1 MMPMGLSVFK
11 LTMRDIRSSFGRF
24 AALLLIVTL
33 SVGFFSG
40 LKTTKSAMAKTAST
54 YLSELNFYDYRLLST
69 IGFTEDDEKSFSSE
83 SYISLAEGGKSVDA
97 LIYYQDAK
105 IPFKLIALPE
115 KINIPAVVEGR
126 MPNAKNECAVDA
138 RVFDNDIIGT
148 KITLADEN
156 SEAVAESISE
166 TEFTV
171 VGTVSSPLYLGNNR
185 GTTDIGSGSLEGFIY
200 ISSECF
206 KSEYFTEMYLTL
218 RETATA
224 YSDEYN
230 KLISENKSA
239 VSESFQTITENR
251 YYNELGVSKDDLALL
266 AALYGVD
273 ADELQEELKKQM
285 DFENPSTYV
294 LTRSENLGYASFE
307 SDTSIISGIANI
319 LPVFFILIAMLVCIT
334 TMTRMVDEERTQIGV
349 LKSLGYSNS
358 QITKKY
364 LLYAGIATLL
374 GWAIGFF
381 LGTWGLPEIFWYAYN
396 SLYDFAPIEYLF
408 NPWLAVLTFV
418 VAMIGILGSTW
429 LSCAKELFSN
439 PAMLIRPRATKA
451 GKRILLERIT
461 PLWNKLS
468 FLHKVTLRNM
478 FRYKKRLIMMLVGV
492 SCSAGLVL
500 TAFGARDS
508 MINIGTLQFDNV
520 QKYQLEATFTE
531 GNEESALAEID
542 MLSEI
547 ASSLTCSSIYVDLIA
562 DKNMSSVSFFTF
574 DDTSRLADFWNLKN
588 GSDEIAFP
596 TDGSIIISKGIAD
609 KLSLNV
615 GDELKI
621 RNSERRAITATIS
634 GIFDNYTYNYV
645 IASANT
651 YSASFGEW
659 KSNTALLSTQ
669 QEDTKAIAEKLTGI
683 KEVTAVTQLSTT
695 KDAVDNALYCL
706 NYIIWIIVLLSGML
720 EFIVIFN
727 LTNINIAER
736 RREIATVQVL
746 GFYPKEQNSYVLREN
761 LLLSIFSSLIGLP
774 LGILFHRIVMK
785 MIVIDR
791 ISFDIYIQPQ
801 SYAIALCCT
810 ILFAIIINQVMKKQ
824 IDKIPMAE
832 SLKAV
837 E

>member
-1 MMPMGLSVFK
+1 MPMGLSVFK

-40 LKTTKSAMAKTAST
+40 LKTTKSAMAKTASN

-105 IPFKLIALPE
+105 IPFKFIALPE

-138 RVFDNDIIGT
+138 RVFDYDIIGT

-200 ISSECF
+200 ISPECF

-230 KLISENKSA
+230 KLISQNKSS
-239 VSESFQTITENR
+239 VSESFKAITENR

-273 ADELQEELKKQM
+273 VDELQEELKKQR
-285 DFENPSTYV
+285 DFENPSTYI

-349 LKSLGYSNS
+349 FKSLGYSNS
-358 QITKKY
+358 QTTKKY
-364 LLYAGIATLL
+364 LLYAGLATLL
-374 GWAIGFF
+374 GWVIGFF

-531 GNEESALAEID
+531 GNEESALAEINK
-542 MLSEI
+542 LSEI
-547 ASSLTCSSIYVDLIA
+547 DSSFTCSSIYVDLIG

-574 DDTSRLADFWNLKN
+574 DDTSRLSDFWNFKN
-588 GSDEIAFP
+588 GSDDIAFP

-791 ISFDIYIQPQ
+791 ISFDIYIRPQ

>member
-1 MMPMGLSVFK
+1 MPMGLSVFK

-40 LKTTKSAMAKTAST
+40 LKTTKSAMAKTASN
-54 YLSELNFYDYRLLST
+54 YLSKLNFYDYRLLST

-83 SYISLAEGGKSVDA
+83 NYISLAEGGKSVDA

-105 IPFKLIALPE
+105 VPFKFIALPE

-126 MPNAKNECAVDA
+126 MPNANNECAVDA
-138 RVFDNDIIGT
+138 RVFDHNIIGS

-200 ISSECF
+200 INPECF

-230 KLISENKSA
+230 KLISENKSS
-239 VSESFQTITENR
+239 VSESFKAIIENR

-273 ADELQEELKKQM
+273 VDELQEELKKQR
-285 DFENPSTYV
+285 DFENPSTYI

-349 LKSLGYSNS
+349 FKSLGYSNS
-358 QITKKY
+358 QTTKKY
-364 LLYAGIATLL
+364 LLYAGLATLL
-374 GWAIGFF
+374 GWVIGFF

-531 GNEESALAEID
+531 GNEESALAEINK
-542 MLSEI
+542 LSEI
-547 ASSLTCSSIYVDLIA
+547 DSSFTCSSIYVDLIA

-574 DDTSRLADFWNLKN
+574 DDTSRLSDFWSFKN
-588 GSDEIAFP
+588 GSDDIAFP
-596 TDGSIIISKGIAD
+596 TDGNIIISKGIAD

-621 RNSERRAITATIS
+621 RNSDRKAITAIIS

-683 KEVTAVTQLSTT
+683 KEVTAVTQLSIT

-774 LGILFHRIVMK
+774 LGILFHRVVMK

>member
-1 MMPMGLSVFK
+1 
-11 LTMRDIRSSFGRF
+11 
-24 AALLLIVTL
+24 
-33 SVGFFSG
+33 
-40 LKTTKSAMAKTAST
+40 
-54 YLSELNFYDYRLLST
+54 
-69 IGFTEDDEKSFSSE
+69 
-83 SYISLAEGGKSVDA
+83 
-97 LIYYQDAK
+97 
-105 IPFKLIALPE
+105 
-115 KINIPAVVEGR
+115 
-126 MPNAKNECAVDA
+126 
-138 RVFDNDIIGT
+138 
-148 KITLADEN
+148 
-156 SEAVAESISE
+156 
-166 TEFTV
+166 
-171 VGTVSSPLYLGNNR
+171 
-185 GTTDIGSGSLEGFIY
+185 
-200 ISSECF
+200 
-206 KSEYFTEMYLTL
+206 
-218 RETATA
+218 
-224 YSDEYN
+224 
-230 KLISENKSA
+230 
-239 VSESFQTITENR
+239 
-251 YYNELGVSKDDLALL
+251 
-266 AALYGVD
+266 
-273 ADELQEELKKQM
+273 
-285 DFENPSTYV
+285 
-294 LTRSENLGYASFE
+294 
-307 SDTSIISGIANI
+307 
-319 LPVFFILIAMLVCIT
+319 
-334 TMTRMVDEERTQIGV
+334 
-349 LKSLGYSNS
+349 
-358 QITKKY
+358 
-364 LLYAGIATLL
+364 
-374 GWAIGFF
+374 
-381 LGTWGLPEIFWYAYN
+381 
-396 SLYDFAPIEYLF
+396 
-408 NPWLAVLTFV
+408 
-418 VAMIGILGSTW
+418 MIGILGSTW

-531 GNEESALAEID
+531 GNEESALAEINK
-542 MLSEI
+542 LSEI
-547 ASSLTCSSIYVDLIA
+547 DSSFTCSSIYVDLIA

-574 DDTSRLADFWNLKN
+574 DDTSRLSDFWSFKN
-588 GSDEIAFP
+588 GSDDIAFP
-596 TDGSIIISKGIAD
+596 TDGNIIISKGIAD

-621 RNSERRAITATIS
+621 RNSDRRAITAIIS

-683 KEVTAVTQLSTT
+683 KEVIAVTQLSIT

-774 LGILFHRIVMK
+774 LGILFHRVVMK

>member
-1 MMPMGLSVFK
+1 
-11 LTMRDIRSSFGRF
+11 
-24 AALLLIVTL
+24 
-33 SVGFFSG
+33 
-40 LKTTKSAMAKTAST
+40 
-54 YLSELNFYDYRLLST
+54 
-69 IGFTEDDEKSFSSE
+69 
-83 SYISLAEGGKSVDA
+83 
-97 LIYYQDAK
+97 
-105 IPFKLIALPE
+105 
-115 KINIPAVVEGR
+115 
-126 MPNAKNECAVDA
+126 
-138 RVFDNDIIGT
+138 
-148 KITLADEN
+148 
-156 SEAVAESISE
+156 
-166 TEFTV
+166 
-171 VGTVSSPLYLGNNR
+171 
-185 GTTDIGSGSLEGFIY
+185 
-200 ISSECF
+200 
-206 KSEYFTEMYLTL
+206 
-218 RETATA
+218 
-224 YSDEYN
+224 
-230 KLISENKSA
+230 
-239 VSESFQTITENR
+239 
-251 YYNELGVSKDDLALL
+251 
-266 AALYGVD
+266 
-273 ADELQEELKKQM
+273 
-285 DFENPSTYV
+285 
-294 LTRSENLGYASFE
+294 
-307 SDTSIISGIANI
+307 
-319 LPVFFILIAMLVCIT
+319 
-334 TMTRMVDEERTQIGV
+334 
-349 LKSLGYSNS
+349 
-358 QITKKY
+358 
-364 LLYAGIATLL
+364 
-374 GWAIGFF
+374 
-381 LGTWGLPEIFWYAYN
+381 
-396 SLYDFAPIEYLF
+396 
-408 NPWLAVLTFV
+408 NPWLAVLTVV
-418 VAMIGILGSTW
+418 VAMSGILGSTW
-429 LSCAKELFSN
+429 LACAKDLFSN
-439 PAMLIRPRATKA
+439 SAMRLRPRATKA

-574 DDTSRLADFWNLKN
+574 DDTSRLADFWNFKN

>member
-1 MMPMGLSVFK
+1 MPMGLSVFK